1 MAIKIECWQNVNG
14 KKIFFDNSGK
24 EIRLTEEDIQNGILE
39 EIKVDGQKYYVH
51 EEKGEYFYYN
61 NDNKRIN
68 LTEKQVDKLSESFL
82 EKSVKK
88 VGKFAFKKAVLQ
100 PTQSINAILKQRVKQ
115 QIQHDLLYERNTEN
129 KLYETIKLALKK
141 GFDIVLTLTG
151 TKVIYK
157 GITWGIAALFLVV
170 NAFMAQAEAEN
181 SSVDTSFEGKETQI
195 IEEMAQLDS
204 QCGSKLTEGFAI
216 TGDAE
221 GDWKTVLSLYMGCY
235 DSEISEVS
243 GTYVSAI
250 EQAAATYGVDKWLIC
265 GVIMTES
272 SWIFHEP
279 NQYGAAGFMQVTPV
293 CAADMNYD
301 YEQVKTD
308 PYANIMCGVGY
319 LRKMIDSCHGDT
331 ILGLAAYNS
340 GLGNVQKYG
349 WSVPPYKETQ
359 DYVKKVP
366 QYARYYESGTWHIPD
381 GTVAMD
387 TDLSRFYWAV
397 NKVESSSTLKR
408 NTLEEAMQ
416 ELNFNEDQIDVT
428 EDLFEADSWELFD
441 TDEEYAYNIK
451 AAAVS
456 GFPGIQFITGDR
468 PSGQAIIDHAM
479 TQLGNV
485 GGQPYWSYYGFNSRV
500 AWCGCFVNWCMRTE
514 PTNAGA
520 SYPTAAQTGNN
531 AYCPTL
537 VTWFKRSR
545 RWADRGFTN
554 LVAGDVIFFDWEQ
567 DGTSDHVGLVVG
579 RDENYIYTIEGN
591 SSDMV
596 RTKQYGINSPSIQ
609 GYGLMQY

>member
-1 MAIKIECWQNVNG
+1 MSIKIDYCITEKGKKFIFTSSGEKIYITDDDFRNG
-14 KKIFFDNSGK
+14 KLEEVNIKGEKYYLHQEKK
-24 EIRLTEEDIQNGILE
+24 EFYYIDKNGIRVNYS
-39 EIKVDGQKYYVH
+39 KKNT
-51 EEKGEYFYYN
+51 KAN
-61 NDNKRIN
+61 NNFNSK
-68 LTEKQVDKLSESFL
+68 LKKLSKKEMQKLLLLGKNAFNQELKERFERQNEIDLLMSSEESKLLKEMSKYAKKATDIILKLLGVDFY
-82 EKSVKK
+82 VK
-88 VGKFAFKKAVLQ
+88 VGVGVAVFLIIVIS
-100 PTQSINAILKQRVKQ
+100 SICMSQT
-115 QIQHDLLYERNTEN
+115 DS
-129 KLYETIKLALKK
+129 
-141 GFDIVLTLTG
+141 TG
-151 TKVIYK
+151 E
-157 GITWGIAALFLVV
+157 
-170 NAFMAQAEAEN
+170 EA
-181 SSVDTSFEGKETQI
+181 FEGKETEI
-195 IEEMAQLDS
+195 IEMMAQLDS
-204 QCGSKLTEGFAI
+204 QCGSKLAEGFTI
-216 TGDAE
+216 TGDTE

-250 EQAAATYGVDKWLIC
+250 EQASATYGVDKWLIC
-265 GVIMTES
+265 GVITTES

-279 NQYGAAGFMQVTPV
+279 NQYTACGFMQVTEV
-293 CAADMNYD
+293 CAQDMGYD

-308 PYANIMCGVGY
+308 PYTNIMCGVGY

-340 GLGNVQKYG
+340 GLGNVMNYG
-349 WSVPPYKETQ
+349 WNVPPYKETQ

-397 NKVESSSTLKR
+397 NKVESSSALKR

-416 ELNFNEDQIDVT
+416 ELNFNEDQI
-428 EDLFEADSWELFD
+428 EAAEELFEADSWELFD

-485 GGQPYWSYYGFNSRV
+485 GGEPYWRYYGFNSRV
-500 AWCGCFVNWCMRTE
+500 EWCATYVHWCMNTE
-514 PTNAGA
+514 PTGAGKN
-520 SYPTAAQTGNN
+520 YPTIAQTGNN
-531 AYCPTL
+531 AYCPAL
-537 VTWFKRSR
+537 VKWFKRIR
-545 RWADRGFTN
+545 CWADRGFTN
-554 LVAGDVIFFDWEQ
+554 LVPGDVIFFDWESN
-567 DGTSDHVGLVVG
+567 GEVDHVGLVVG
-579 RDENYIYTIEGN
+579 RDENYVYTIEGN

>member
-1 MAIKIECWQNVNG
+1 MSIKIDHCITEKGKKFIFTDSGEKICITDDDFRNG
-14 KKIFFDNSGK
+14 K
-24 EIRLTEEDIQNGILE
+24 LE
-39 EIKVDGQKYYVH
+39 EINIKGEKYYLH
-51 EEKGEYFYYN
+51 QEKGEFYY
-61 NDNKRIN
+61 I
-68 LTEKQVDKLSESFL
+68 DK
-82 EKSVKK
+82 
-88 VGKFAFKKAVLQ
+88 
-100 PTQSINAILKQRVKQ
+100 N
-115 QIQHDLLYERNTEN
+115 
-129 KLYETIKLALKK
+129 
-141 GFDIVLTLTG
+141 G
-151 TKVIYK
+151 TKVNYGERK
-157 GITWGIAALFLVV
+157 RKSNNSFNNKLKKLSKKEMQKMLLLGK
-170 NAFMAQAEAEN
+170 NAFNQELKERFERQNEIDLLM
-181 SSVDTSFEGKETQI
+181 SSEESKLLRKMSKKARKIVDVVLKLLGIDFYVKVGVGVTVFLIIVISSICMSQTDSSSEEVFEGKETEI
-195 IEEMAQLDS
+195 IEMMAQLDS
-204 QCGSKLTEGFAI
+204 QCGSKLAEGFTI
-216 TGDAE
+216 TGDTE

-279 NQYGAAGFMQVTPV
+279 NQYTACGFMQVTEV
-293 CAADMNYD
+293 CAADMGYD

-308 PYANIMCGVGY
+308 PYTNIMCGVGY

-331 ILGLAAYNS
+331 ILGLAAYNA

-349 WSVPPYKETQ
+349 WNVPPYTETQ
-359 DYVKKVP
+359 NYVKKVP

-397 NKVESSSTLKR
+397 NKVKDSGALKR

-416 ELNFNEDQIDVT
+416 ELNFNEDQI
-428 EDLFEADSWELFD
+428 EAAEELFEADSWELFD

-456 GFPGIQFITGDR
+456 GFPGIQFIAGDR
-468 PSGQAIIDHAM
+468 PSGQVIIDYAM

-485 GGQPYWSYYGFNSRV
+485 GGQPYWSYYGFSSRV
-500 AWCGCFVNWCMRTE
+500 AWCACFCNWVFRTE
-514 PTNAGA
+514 PTNAGV
-520 SYPTAAQTGNN
+520 SYPTASTTGNN

-554 LVAGDVIFFDWEQ
+554 LVPGDVIFFDWEQ
-567 DGTSDHVGLVVG
+567 DGISDHVGLVVG
-579 RDENYIYTIEGN
+579 RDENYVYTIEGN